1 MDKEKLSSLID
12 TLDYGPAPES
22 EAKTREWLKSHGSK
36 FAHYIDGAW
45 QSPKNGGHFKTINPA
60 RSDEVLA
67 EIALGTKEDVDA
79 AIDAAKKAFPGWS
92 SHSGHER
99 ARYLYAIARAIAKH
113 ARIFAVLE
121 SLDNGKPI
129 RETRDI
135 DIPVVIR
142 HFYYHAGWAQTMD
155 REFPGY
161 RAGGVIAQ
169 IIPWNFPF
177 LMLAWKIAPAI
188 AAGNTVVI
196 KPSKST
202 PLTALLLADIL
213 LNEVKLPPG
222 VVNILTGDSKTGTML
237 YEHPVPW
244 KVTFTGS
251 TDVGRIIRKGTAG
264 SRKHLTMELG
274 GKSPFIVFDN
284 ADLDSAIEGVVN
296 GIWFNEGQVCC
307 AGSRLLV
314 QESIHDDFIK
324 RLKRRMGKLRV
335 GNPLDKT
342 MDMGAINNA
351 EQLKKIKELME
362 IGKKEGALMW
372 QPENVVCPKGGYFL
386 PPTLFTN
393 VEPSHTIA
401 QEEIFGPVLVTL
413 TFRTPAEAIQLA
425 NNTRYGLAASIWS
438 QDIDTAMDVARKV
451 KAGTI
456 WINSTNLFDAAAGFG
471 GYKES
476 GYGRE
481 GGREGMYDVLVEKD
495 HEPLDSHITLAQNA
509 PFNSSRESASGLTH
523 GKFPPK
529 ADAPLAQT
537 THESPINQIDR
548 TYRFLIGGKFA
559 RPDQAGSFSITS
571 PSGELLAVVG
581 EANRKDVRNAVE
593 SARGALPSWFESAA
607 HLRAQILY
615 FWAENLSNEKER
627 FADGIVAQIGCTVD
641 AAMEEVE
648 QSVSRLF
655 DFAAYADK
663 FGGLVQPV
671 LGRRLVVGLREP
683 VGVIGMRA
691 PEDSPLLGLIS
702 IVAPAVA
709 MSNTVVVVA
718 GKYAMTAMDLVQVI
732 QHSDV
737 PGGVINILTA
747 QNPDTIAKVLAEHED
762 VDAIWSFGN
771 SESSKVAEEASISN
785 MKQTWVSDGES
796 VDWRSIKSEKLLL
809 KSTQV
814 KNIWVPYGV

>member
-1 MDKEKLSSLID
+1 MDQEKLSSLIEK
-12 TLDYGPAPES
+12 LDYGPAPES
-22 EAKTREWLKSHGSK
+22 EAKTRDWLKAHGAK
-36 FAHYIDGAW
+36 FSHYINGAW
-45 QSPKNGGHFKTINPA
+45 QPPKNGGYFKTINPA
-60 RSDEVLA
+60 KSDEVLA

-79 AIDAAKKAFPGWS
+79 AIDAANKAFPAWS
-92 SHSGHER
+92 ALSGHQR

-135 DIPVVIR
+135 DVPVVIR
-142 HFYYHAGWAQTMD
+142 HFYYHAGWAQTMG
-155 REFPGY
+155 REFPGH
-161 RAGGVIAQ
+161 RPGGVIAQ
-169 IIPWNFPF
+169 IVPWNFPF

-222 VVNILTGDSKTGTML
+222 VVNVITGDSKTGTML
-237 YEHPVPW
+237 YEHPIPW

-251 TDVGRIIRKGTAG
+251 TEVGRIIRKGTAG

-314 QESIHDDFIK
+314 QEAIHDDFIK
-324 RLKRRMGKLRV
+324 RLKRRMSKLRV
-335 GNPLDKT
+335 GNPLDKA
-342 MDMGAINNA
+342 MDMGAISNA
-351 EQLKKIKELME
+351 EQLKKIQEMMV
-362 IGKKEGALMW
+362 IGKKEGAVMW

-451 KAGTI
+451 KAGTV

-471 GYKES
+471 GYRES

-481 GGREGMYDVLVEKD
+481 GGREGMYDVMVEAD
-495 HEPLDSHITLAQNA
+495 HGSHPPARPDA
-509 PFNSSRESASGLTH
+509 ES
-523 GKFPPK
+523 
-529 ADAPLAQT
+529 T
-537 THESPINQIDR
+537 THQLTSNQLTSHQSTTHQLTSPDNIDR
-548 TYRFLIGGKFA
+548 TFRFLIGGKLA
-559 RPDQAGSFSITS
+559 RPDQAGSFQVTS
-571 PSGELLAVVG
+571 PAGELLAVVG

-593 SARGALPSWFESAA
+593 AARAAFPSWFESAA

-615 FWAENLSNEKER
+615 FWAENLAVEKER
-627 FADGIVAQIGCTVD
+627 FAAGILAQTGCALAEAQAD
-641 AAMEEVE
+641 VE
-648 QSVSRLF
+648 QAVSRLF

-663 FGGLVQPV
+663 FGGTVQPV

-691 PEDSPLLGLIS
+691 PDESPLLGLIS
-702 IVAPAVA
+702 ILAPALA
-709 MSNTVVVVA
+709 MANTAVVVA
-718 GKYAMTAMDLVQVI
+718 GKHAMTAMDLVQVI

-737 PGGVINILTA
+737 PAGVLNVLTA
-747 QNPDTIAKVLAEHED
+747 QNPDAIAKILAEHED
-762 VDAIWSFGN
+762 VDAIWFFGGT
-771 SESSKVAEEASISN
+771 EGSKSIEEASISN
-785 MKQTWVSDGES
+785 MKQTWVSNGEEI
-796 VDWRSIKSEKLLL
+796 DWGGLKSEKLLL

>member
-1 MDKEKLSSLID
+1 MDKDKLASLID
-12 TLDYGPAPES
+12 TLDYGPAPEQ
-22 EAKTREWLKSHGSK
+22 ENKTREWLKSHGSK
-36 FAHYIDGAW
+36 FGHYINGAW
-45 QSPKNGGHFKTINPA
+45 RLPKNGGYFKTINPA
-60 RSDEVLA
+60 KSDEVLA
-67 EIALGTKEDVDA
+67 EIALGTKDDVDA
-79 AIDAAKKAFPGWS
+79 AMNAAKEAFPKWS
-92 SHSGHER
+92 ALSGHER
-99 ARYLYAIARAIAKH
+99 ARYLYAIARAVAKH
-113 ARIFAVLE
+113 ARVFAVLE

-135 DIPVVIR
+135 DVPVVIR
-142 HFYYHAGWAQTMD
+142 HFYYHAGWAQTLKS
-155 REFPGY
+155 EFRGY
-161 RAGGVIAQ
+161 RPGGVIAQ
-169 IIPWNFPF
+169 IVPWNFPF

-202 PLTALLLADIL
+202 PLSALLLADIL
-213 LNEVKLPPG
+213 MNEVKLPPG
-222 VVNILTGDSKTGTML
+222 VVNVLTGDSKTGTML

-251 TDVGRIIRKGTAG
+251 TEVGRIIRKGTAG

-274 GKSPFIVFDN
+274 GKSPFIVFES

-314 QESIHDDFIK
+314 QEGIHDEFIK

-351 EQLKKIKELME
+351 EQLKKISEMME
-362 IGKKEGALMW
+362 VGRKEGAVMW
-372 QPENVVCPKGGYFL
+372 QPDKVVCPKGGFFL

-451 KAGTI
+451 RAGTV

-481 GGREGMYDVLVEKD
+481 GGREGMYSVLVEAD
-495 HEPLDSHITLAQNA
+495 HAATSHQSFDSHKAPTQDQLTSHQPA
-509 PFNSSRESASGLTH
+509 PFTG
-523 GKFPPK
+523 
-529 ADAPLAQT
+529 
-537 THESPINQIDR
+537 SPISAGGGWAFGPNQIDR
-548 TYRFLIGGKFA
+548 TFRFLIGGKLA
-559 RPDQAGSFSITS
+559 RPDQAGSFHIKS
-571 PSGELLAVVG
+571 PGGELLAVVG

-593 SARGALPSWFESAA
+593 AARGAFPSWFESAA

-615 FWAENLSNEKER
+615 FWAENLGNEEER
-627 FADGIVAQIGCTVD
+627 FAAGIAAQTGCTAE
-641 AAMEEVE
+641 AARKEVE
-648 QSVSRLF
+648 QSISRLF

-663 FGGLVQPV
+663 FGGTVQPV

-683 VGVIGMRA
+683 VGVVGMRA
-691 PEDSPLLGLIS
+691 PDESPLLGLIS

-709 MSNTVVVVA
+709 MANTVVVVS
-718 GKYAMTAMDLVQVI
+718 GKHAMTAMDLVQVI

-737 PGGVINILTA
+737 PGGVINVLTA
-747 QNPDTIAKVLAEHED
+747 QNPDALAKVLGEHED
-762 VDAIWSFGN
+762 VDAIWSFGGA
-771 SESSKVAEEASISN
+771 ESSRVVEEASVSN
-785 MKQTWVSDGES
+785 MKQTWVSNGQPM
-796 VDWRSIKSEKLLL
+796 DWSRLECEKLLL

>member
-1 MDKEKLSSLID
+1 MNQEKLASLID

-22 EAKTREWLKSHGSK
+22 EARTREWLSAHGSK
-36 FAHYIDGAW
+36 FSHSINGIW
-45 QSPKNGGHFKTINPA
+45 QPPKQGGYFKTINPA
-60 RSDEVLA
+60 KSDEVLA
-67 EIALGTKEDVDA
+67 DIALGTKEDVDA
-79 AIDAAKKAFPGWS
+79 AIDAAKAAFSGWS
-92 SHSGHER
+92 ALSGHQR
-99 ARYLYAIARAIAKH
+99 ARYLYAIARAVAKH
-113 ARIFAVLE
+113 ARVFAVLE

-129 RETRDI
+129 RESRDI
-135 DIPVVIR
+135 DVPVVIR
-142 HFYYHAGWAQTMD
+142 HFYYHAGWAQTMES
-155 REFPGY
+155 EFAGY
-161 RAGGVIAQ
+161 RPGGVIAQ

-188 AAGNTVVI
+188 AAGNTVVL

-213 LNEVKLPPG
+213 MNEVKLPPG

-237 YEHPVPW
+237 YEHPTPW

-251 TDVGRIIRKGTAG
+251 TEVGRIIRKGTAG
-264 SRKHLTMELG
+264 SHKHLTMELG

-284 ADLDSAIEGVVN
+284 ADMDSAIEGVVN

-314 QESIHDDFIK
+314 QESVHDDFIK
-324 RLKRRMGKLRV
+324 RLKRRMSKLRV

-351 EQLKKIKELME
+351 EQLKKITEMMDV
-362 IGKKEGALMW
+362 GKKEGAIMW
-372 QPENVVCPKGGYFL
+372 QPDKVVCPKGGYFL

-413 TFRTPAEAIQLA
+413 TFRTPAEAVQLA

-471 GYKES
+471 GYRES

-481 GGREGMYDVLVEKD
+481 GGREGMYDVLVEAGHGD
-495 HEPLDSHITLAQNA
+495 LSPAHQPFDSSRQNTSGLAQGELT
-509 PFNSSRESASGLTH
+509 NSA
-523 GKFPPK
+523 
-529 ADAPLAQT
+529 
-537 THESPINQIDR
+537 IDR
-548 TYRFLIGGKFA
+548 TFRFLIGGKLA
-559 RPDQAGSFSITS
+559 RPDQAGSFSIFS
-571 PSGELLAVVG
+571 PAGKLLAVVG

-593 SARGALPSWFESAA
+593 AARGAFPSWFDSAA

-615 FWAENLSNEKER
+615 FWAENLATQKDR
-627 FADGIVAQIGCTVD
+627 FAAGIAAQTGCSREIANT
-641 AAMEEVE
+641 EVE
-648 QSVSRLF
+648 QAISRLF

-663 FGGLVQPV
+663 FGGTVQPV

-691 PEDSPLLGLIS
+691 PDSSSLLGLIS
-702 IVAPAVA
+702 ILAPAVA
-709 MSNTVVVVA
+709 MANTVVAVA
-718 GKYAMTAMDLVQVI
+718 GKHAMTAMDLVQVI

-737 PGGVINILTA
+737 PAGVINLLTA
-747 QNPDTIAKVLAEHED
+747 QDPDAVAKVLAEHED
-762 VDAIWSFGN
+762 VDAIWCFGGAAG
-771 SESSKVAEEASISN
+771 SKTIEEASISN
-785 MKQTWVSDGES
+785 MKQTWVSDGQS
-796 VDWRSIKSEKLLL
+796 IDWGGIKNEKLLL
-809 KSTQV
+809 RSTQV

>member
-1 MDKEKLSSLID
+1 MDKEKLSSLIE

-22 EAKTREWLKSHGSK
+22 EARTREWLKSHGSK
-36 FAHYIDGAW
+36 FSHYIDGAW
-45 QSPKNGGHFKTINPA
+45 QPPKNGGYFKTINPA
-60 RSDEVLA
+60 KSDEVLA
-67 EIALGTKEDVDA
+67 EIALGTREDVDA
-79 AIDAAKKAFPGWS
+79 AIDAAKKAFPAWS
-92 SHSGHER
+92 TRSGHER

-113 ARIFAVLE
+113 ARVFAVLE

-142 HFYYHAGWAQTMD
+142 HFYYHAGWAQTME

-161 RAGGVIAQ
+161 RPGGVIAQ

-222 VVNILTGDSKTGTML
+222 VVNVLTGDSKTGTML

-251 TDVGRIIRKGTAG
+251 TEVGRIIRKGTAG

-324 RLKRRMGKLRV
+324 RLKRRMTKLRV
-335 GNPLDKT
+335 GNPLDKA

-351 EQLKKIKELME
+351 EQLKKITELME
-362 IGKKEGALMW
+362 VGKKEGAVMW
-372 QPENVVCPKGGYFL
+372 QPENVVCPKGGFFL

-413 TFRTPAEAIQLA
+413 TFRTPAEAVQLA

-471 GYKES
+471 GYRES

-481 GGREGMYDVLVEKD
+481 GGREGMYDVLVEAD
-495 HEPLDSHITLAQNA
+495 HGTQPPSSHQSLPQDSIAGRKERAT
-509 PFNSSRESASGLTH
+509 
-523 GKFPPK
+523 
-529 ADAPLAQT
+529 
-537 THESPINQIDR
+537 NQIDR
-548 TYRFLIGGKFA
+548 TYRFLIGGKLA

-571 PSGELLAVVG
+571 RSGELLAVVG

-593 SARGALPSWFESAA
+593 AARAAFPSWFESAA
-607 HLRAQILY
+607 HLRAQILF
-615 FWAENLSNEKER
+615 FWAENLSNEKGR
-627 FADGIVAQIGCTVD
+627 FAAGIAAQTGCTLD
-641 AAMEEVE
+641 AAIDEVE
-648 QSVSRLF
+648 QSVCRLF

-671 LGRRLVVGLREP
+671 LGKRLVVGLREP

-691 PEDSPLLGLIS
+691 PDDSPLLGLIS

-709 MSNTVVVVA
+709 MSNTVIVVA

-737 PGGVINILTA
+737 PGGVINMLTA
-747 QNPDTIAKVLAEHED
+747 QNPDALAKVLAEHED
-762 VDAIWSFGN
+762 VDAIWSFG
-771 SESSKVAEEASISN
+771 SLESSKVAEEASIGN
-785 MKQTWVSDGES
+785 MKQTWVSDGDV
-796 VDWRSIKSEKLLL
+796 VDWKSIKSEKLLL

>member
-1 MDKEKLSSLID
+1 MNQDTLASLLHK
-12 TLDYGPAPES
+12 LDYGPAPES
-22 EAKTREWLKSHGSK
+22 EAKTRGWLSSHGSK
-36 FAHYIDGAW
+36 FFHYIDGAW
-45 QSPKNGGHFKTINPA
+45 QAPKKSGYLKTINPA
-60 RSDEVLA
+60 KTDEVLA
-67 EIALGTKEDVDA
+67 EIALGTGEDVDA
-79 AIDAAKKAFPGWS
+79 AVEAANQAFPGWS
-92 SHSGHER
+92 ALSGHHR
-99 ARYLYAIARAIAKH
+99 ARYLYAIARAVAKH
-113 ARIFAVLE
+113 ARMFAVLE

-135 DIPVVIR
+135 DVPVVIR
-142 HFYYHAGWAQTMD
+142 HFYYHAGWAQTLD
-155 REFPGY
+155 QEFPGY
-161 RAGGVIAQ
+161 RPGGVIAQ

-213 LNEVKLPPG
+213 MNEVSLPPG
-222 VVNILTGDSKTGTML
+222 VVNVLTGDSRTGTML
-237 YEHPVPW
+237 YEHPIPW

-251 TDVGRIIRKGTAG
+251 TEVGRIIRKGTAG
-264 SRKHLTMELG
+264 SGKHLTMELG

-324 RLKRRMGKLRV
+324 RLKRRMRKLRV
-335 GNPLDKT
+335 GNPLDKAV
-342 MDMGAINNA
+342 DMGAINNA
-351 EQLKKIKELME
+351 EQLKKISAM
-362 IGKKEGALMW
+362 IDTGSKEGATMW
-372 QPENVVCPKGGYFL
+372 QPDNIECPRGGYFL

-413 TFRTPAEAIQLA
+413 TFRTPAEAVELA

-471 GYKES
+471 GYRES

-481 GGREGMYDVLVEKD
+481 GGREGMYDVLIKG
-495 HEPLDSHITLAQNA
+495 EPGGTETRGGHGAAQRA
-509 PFNSSRESASGLTH
+509 TPDPVS
-523 GKFPPK
+523 P
-529 ADAPLAQT
+529 ADRG
-537 THESPINQIDR
+537 IDR
-548 TYRFLIGGKFA
+548 TFRFLIGGKLV
-559 RPDQAGSFSITS
+559 RPDQAGSFSIS
-571 PSGELLAVVG
+571 SSAGELLGVVG

-593 SARGALPSWFESAA
+593 AARGAFPSWFLSDA

-615 FWAENLSNEKER
+615 FWAENLGVEKDR
-627 FADGIVAQIGCTVD
+627 FAAVIAAQTEC
-641 AAMEEVE
+641 AMGRAEAEVE
-648 QSVSRLF
+648 RAVSRLF
-655 DFAAYADK
+655 EFAAYADK
-663 FGGLVQPV
+663 FGGTVQPV

-683 VGVIGMRA
+683 VGVIGIRA
-691 PEDSPLLGLIS
+691 SDDSPLMGLIS
-702 IVAPAVA
+702 VIAPAVA
-709 MSNTVVVVA
+709 MANTVVVIA
-718 GKYAMTAMDLVQVI
+718 GKHALTAMDLVQVI

-737 PGGVINILTA
+737 PAGVINMLTA
-747 QNPDTIAKVLAEHED
+747 SSPDGIAKILAEHED
-762 VDAIWSFGN
+762 VDAIWFFGG
-771 SESSKVAEEASISN
+771 SSGSKIVEEASTGN
-785 MKQTWVSDGES
+785 MKQTWVSEGKPI
-796 VDWRSIKSEKLLL
+796 DWDVLHQETLLL

>member
-1 MDKEKLSSLID
+1 MNQEKLASLID
-12 TLDYGPAPES
+12 SLDYGPAPES
-22 EAKTREWLKSHGSK
+22 EAKTREWLKSHGGK
-36 FAHYIDGAW
+36 FAHSINGVWRPPQGGAF
-45 QSPKNGGHFKTINPA
+45 FKTINPA
-60 RSDEVLA
+60 KSDEVLA
-67 EIALGTKEDVDA
+67 EIALGNQDDVDA
-79 AIDAAKKAFPGWS
+79 AVRAAKEAFPSWS
-92 SHSGHER
+92 ALSGHHR
-99 ARYLYAIARAIAKH
+99 ARYLYAIARAVAKH

-135 DIPVVIR
+135 DVPVVIR
-142 HFYYHAGWAQTMD
+142 HFYYHAGWAQTMEH
-155 REFPGY
+155 EFPGY
-161 RAGGVIAQ
+161 RPGGVIAQ
-169 IIPWNFPF
+169 IVPWNFPF

-188 AAGNTVVI
+188 AAGNTIVL

-213 LNEVKLPPG
+213 MNEVKLPPG

-251 TDVGRIIRKGTAG
+251 TEVGRIIRKGTAG
-264 SRKHLTMELG
+264 THKHLTMELG
-274 GKSPFIVFDN
+274 GKSPFVVFEN

-314 QESIHDDFIK
+314 QEGIHDDFIK
-324 RLKRRMGKLRV
+324 RLKRRMSKLRV
-335 GNPLDKT
+335 GNPLDKAV
-342 MDMGAINNA
+342 DMGAINNA
-351 EQLKKIKELME
+351 EQLKKITEMMDV
-362 IGKKEGALMW
+362 GKKEGATMW
-372 QPENVVCPKGGYFL
+372 QPENVTCPKEGYFL

-471 GYKES
+471 GYRES

-481 GGREGMYDVLVEKD
+481 GGREGMYDVLVEAD
-495 HEPLDSHITLAQNA
+495 HDQ
-509 PFNSSRESASGLTH
+509 SANPE
-523 GKFPPK
+523 FPPK
-529 ADAPLAQT
+529 ADRPPAETNHQ
-537 THESPINQIDR
+537 SPNNQSNGSAIDR
-548 TYRFLIGGKFA
+548 TYRFLIGGKLA

-571 PSGELLAVVG
+571 PSGGLLAVVG

-593 SARGALPSWFESAA
+593 AARSAFPSWFESAA

-615 FWAENLSNEKER
+615 FWAENLLNEKKR
-627 FADGIVAQIGCTVD
+627 FAAGIAAQTGCSSDQAGLEVD
-641 AAMEEVE
+641 
-648 QSVSRLF
+648 QSVNRLF
-655 DFAAYADK
+655 EFGAYADK
-663 FGGLVQPV
+663 FGGTVQPV
-671 LGRRLVVGLREP
+671 LGRRMVVGLREP

-691 PEDSPLLGLIS
+691 PDNFPLLGLIS
-702 IVAPAVA
+702 ILAPAVA
-709 MSNTVVVVA
+709 MSNTVVALA
-718 GKYAMTAMDLVQVI
+718 GKHAMTAMDLVQVI

-737 PGGVINILTA
+737 PSGVINLLTA
-747 QNPDTIAKVLAEHED
+747 QNPDPVAKVLAEHED
-762 VDAIWSFGN
+762 VDAIWSFGGADAA
-771 SESSKVAEEASISN
+771 KPIEEASISN
-785 MKQTWVSDGES
+785 MKQTWTANGAL
-796 VDWRSIKSEKLLL
+796 VDWVGIRSEKLLL

>member
-1 MDKEKLSSLID
+1 MES
-12 TLDYGPAPES
+12 LDYGPAPES
-22 EAKTREWLKSHGSK
+22 EARTREWLKSHGSK
-36 FAHYIDGAW
+36 FSHYIAGAW
-45 QSPKNGGHFKTINPA
+45 QPPKNSGYFKTINPA
-60 RSDEVLA
+60 KSDEVLA
-67 EIALGTKEDVDA
+67 EIALGSKEDVES
-79 AIDAAKKAFPGWS
+79 AIDAAKEAFPAWS
-92 SHSGHER
+92 ARSGHER
-99 ARYLYAIARAIAKH
+99 ARYLYAIARAIARH
-113 ARIFAVLE
+113 ARVFAVLE

-142 HFYYHAGWAQTMD
+142 HFYYHAGWAQTME

-161 RAGGVIAQ
+161 RPGGVIAQ

-213 LNEVKLPPG
+213 LSEVKLPPG
-222 VVNILTGDSKTGTML
+222 VVNVITGDSRTGTML

-251 TDVGRIIRKGTAG
+251 TEVGRIIRKGTAG

-324 RLKRRMGKLRV
+324 RLKRRMTKLRV
-335 GNPLDKT
+335 GNPLDKAV
-342 MDMGAINNA
+342 DMGAINNA
-351 EQLKKIKELME
+351 EQLKKITELMDV
-362 IGKKEGALMW
+362 GTKEGAVMW

-386 PPTLFTN
+386 PPTLFTK

-471 GYKES
+471 GFRES

-481 GGREGMYDVLVEKD
+481 GGREGMYDVLVEAD
-495 HEPLDSHITLAQNA
+495 HGRSRT
-509 PFNSSRESASGLTH
+509 SSPHEHQLTNHSTASSSA
-523 GKFPPK
+523 
-529 ADAPLAQT
+529 
-537 THESPINQIDR
+537 IDR
-548 TYRFLIGGKFA
+548 TYRFLIGGKLA
-559 RPDQAGSFSITS
+559 RPDQAGSFSVTS

-581 EANRKDVRNAVE
+581 EGNRKDVRNAVE
-593 SARGALPSWFESAA
+593 AARGAFPSWFESAA

-627 FADGIVAQIGCTVD
+627 FAAGIAAQTGCTLD
-641 AAMEEVE
+641 AAVDEVE

-671 LGRRLVVGLREP
+671 LGRRLVVALREP
-683 VGVIGMRA
+683 VGVIGVRA
-691 PEDSPLLGLIS
+691 SDESPLLGLIS
-702 IVAPAVA
+702 LLAPAVA
-709 MSNTVVVVA
+709 MSNTVVGVA
-718 GKYAMTAMDLVQVI
+718 GKHAMTAMDLVQVI

-737 PGGVINILTA
+737 PAGVINLLTA
-747 QNPDTIAKVLAEHED
+747 QNPDAIAKVLAEHED
-762 VDAIWSFGN
+762 VDAIWSFG
-771 SESSKVAEEASISN
+771 SLESSKIAEEASISN
-785 MKQTWVSDGES
+785 MKQTWVSDGEQI
-796 VDWRSIKSEKLLL
+796 DWRSIKSEKLLL

>member
-1 MDKEKLSSLID
+1 MDKDKLASLID

-22 EAKTREWLKSHGSK
+22 EARTREWLKSHGSR
-36 FAHYIDGAW
+36 FSHSINGAW
-45 QSPKNGGHFKTINPA
+45 QPPKKGGYFKTINPA

-67 EIALGTKEDVDA
+67 EIALGTSEDVNS
-79 AIDAAKKAFPGWS
+79 AIDAAQNAFPLWS
-92 SHSGHER
+92 ALPGHQR
-99 ARYLYAIARAIAKH
+99 ARYLYAIARAVAKH
-113 ARIFAVLE
+113 ARVFAVLE

-135 DIPVVIR
+135 DVPVVIR

-155 REFPGY
+155 REFPGH
-161 RAGGVIAQ
+161 RPGGVIAQ

-188 AAGNTVVI
+188 AAGNTVVL

-213 LNEVKLPPG
+213 MNEVKLPPG

-237 YEHPVPW
+237 YEHTVPW

-251 TDVGRIIRKGTAG
+251 TEVGRIIRKGTAG
-264 SRKHLTMELG
+264 TQKHLTMELG

-324 RLKRRMGKLRV
+324 RLKRRMSKLRV
-335 GNPLDKT
+335 GNPLDKA

-351 EQLKKIKELME
+351 EQLKKISEMME
-362 IGKKEGALMW
+362 IGKKEGAVMW
-372 QPENVVCPKGGYFL
+372 QPEKVTCPKGGYFL
-386 PPTLFTN
+386 PPTLFTG

-471 GYKES
+471 GYRES

-481 GGREGMYDVLVEKD
+481 GGREGMYDVLIETD
-495 HEPLDSHITLAQNA
+495 HGKRKEETEEQVASPGQ
-509 PFNSSRESASGLTH
+509 SSWNSGLPENAKQPGT
-523 GKFPPK
+523 
-529 ADAPLAQT
+529 
-537 THESPINQIDR
+537 IDR
-548 TYRFLIGGKFA
+548 TFRFLIGGKLA
-559 RPDQAGSFSITS
+559 RPDQAGSFSVSS

-593 SARGALPSWFESAA
+593 AARGAFPSWFESAA

-615 FWAENLSNEKER
+615 FWAENLSVEKER
-627 FADGIVAQIGCTVD
+627 FAAGIAAQTGC
-641 AAMEEVE
+641 AREQACLEVE
-648 QSVSRLF
+648 RSISKLF

-663 FGGLVQPV
+663 FGGTVQPV

-683 VGVIGMRA
+683 IGVVGVRA
-691 PEDSPLLGLIS
+691 SDDSPLLGLIS
-702 IVAPAVA
+702 LLAPAIA
-709 MSNTVVVVA
+709 MANTVVAVS
-718 GKYAMTAMDLVQVI
+718 GSHAMTAMDLVQVL
-732 QHSDV
+732 QHSDI
-737 PGGVINILTA
+737 PSGVINLLTA
-747 QNPDTIAKVLAEHED
+747 QQPDAIAKILAEHED
-762 VDAIWSFGN
+762 VDAVWSFG
-771 SESSKVAEEASISN
+771 SGEGSKAVEEASISN
-785 MKQTWVSDGES
+785 MKQTWVSNGNRM
-796 VDWRSIKSEKLLL
+796 DWVGIKSEKLLL

>member
-1 MDKEKLSSLID
+1 MNKEMLATLIE

-22 EAKTREWLKSHGSK
+22 EARTREWLKSHGSK
-36 FAHYIDGAW
+36 FSHYINGSW
-45 QSPKNGGHFKTINPA
+45 QPPLKGSYFKTINPA
-60 RSDEVLA
+60 KSDEVLA
-67 EIALGTKEDVDA
+67 EIALGTKEDVDV
-79 AIDAAKKAFPGWS
+79 AINAAKVAFPKWS
-92 SHSGHER
+92 AQSGHQR

-113 ARIFAVLE
+113 ARVFAVLE

-142 HFYYHAGWAQTMD
+142 HFYYHAGWAQTME

-161 RAGGVIAQ
+161 HPGGVIAQ

-202 PLTALLLADIL
+202 PLTSLLLADIL

-222 VVNILTGDSKTGTML
+222 VVNVLTGDSRTGTML

-251 TDVGRIIRKGTAG
+251 TEVGRIIRKGTAG

-274 GKSPFIVFDN
+274 GKSPFIVFEN
-284 ADLDSAIEGVVN
+284 ADQDSAIEGVVN

-314 QESIHDDFIK
+314 QEGIHDDFIK
-324 RLKRRMGKLRV
+324 RLKRRMSKLRV
-335 GNPLDKT
+335 GNPLDKA

-351 EQLKKIKELME
+351 EQLKKICEMME
-362 IGKKEGALMW
+362 IGKKEGAVMW
-372 QPENVVCPKGGYFL
+372 QPDKVTCPSGGYFL

-413 TFRTPAEAIQLA
+413 TFRTPAEAVALA

-456 WINSTNLFDAAAGFG
+456 WINSTNLFDAASGFG
-471 GYKES
+471 GYRES

-481 GGREGMYDVLVEKD
+481 GGREGMYDVLVESD
-495 HEPLDSHITLAQNA
+495 
-509 PFNSSRESASGLTH
+509 H
-523 GKFPPK
+523 GKQ
-529 ADAPLAQT
+529 AAPSRDVETSSTTSGWNNGVMDRMGGNGQT
-537 THESPINQIDR
+537 NSEVDR
-548 TYRFLIGGKFA
+548 TFRFLIGGKLV
-559 RPDQAGSFSITS
+559 RPDQQGSFPVTS
-571 PSGELLAVVG
+571 PAGKLLAVVG

-593 SARGALPSWFESAA
+593 AARGAFPSWFESAP

-615 FWAENLSNEKER
+615 FWAENLAVEKDR
-627 FADGIVAQIGCTVD
+627 FIAGLVAQTGCTPEK
-641 AAMEEVE
+641 AQAEVE
-648 QSVSRLF
+648 QSISRLF

-691 PEDSPLLGLIS
+691 PDDSPLLGFVS

-709 MSNTVVVVA
+709 MANTVVVVA
-718 GKYAMTAMDLVQVI
+718 GKYAMTAMDMVQVI

-737 PGGVINILTA
+737 PGGVINAMTA
-747 QNPDTIAKVLAEHED
+747 QNPDAIAKVLAEHED
-762 VDAIWSFGN
+762 VDAIWFFGN
-771 SESSKVAEEASISN
+771 EEGSKTVEEASISN
-785 MKQTWVSDGES
+785 MKQTWVSDGEPI
-796 VDWRSIKSEKLLL
+796 DWSTLRSEKLLL

>member
-1 MDKEKLSSLID
+1 MDNNKLSSLID
-12 TLDYGPAPES
+12 KLDYGPAPES
-22 EAKTREWLKSHGSK
+22 EAKTREWIKSHGSK
-36 FAHYIDGAW
+36 FSHSINGVW
-45 QSPKNGGHFKTINPA
+45 QPPKNGGYFKTINPA
-60 RSDEVLA
+60 KSDEVLA
-67 EIALGTKEDVDA
+67 EIAMGTKEDVDA
-79 AIDAAKKAFPGWS
+79 AIDAAKAAFPAWS
-92 SHSGHER
+92 ALSGHKR
-99 ARYLYAIARAIAKH
+99 ARYLYAIARAVAKH

-135 DIPVVIR
+135 DVPVVIR
-142 HFYYHAGWAQTMD
+142 HFYYHAGWAQTMEH
-155 REFPGY
+155 EFSGY
-161 RAGGVIAQ
+161 RPGGVIAQ

-188 AAGNTVVI
+188 AAGNTVVL

-202 PLTALLLADIL
+202 PMTALLLADIL
-213 LNEVKLPPG
+213 MNEVKLPPG

-237 YEHPVPW
+237 YEHPTPW

-251 TDVGRIIRKGTAG
+251 TEVGRIIRKGTAG
-264 SRKHLTMELG
+264 SHKHLTMELG
-274 GKSPFIVFDN
+274 GKSPFIVFEN

-314 QESIHDDFIK
+314 QEGVRDDFIK
-324 RLKRRMGKLRV
+324 RLKRRMSKLRV
-335 GNPLDKT
+335 GNPLDKAV
-342 MDMGAINNA
+342 DMGAINNA
-351 EQLKKIKELME
+351 EQLKKITEMMDV
-362 IGKKEGALMW
+362 GKKEGAVMW
-372 QPENVVCPKGGYFL
+372 QPENVVCPKGGFFL

-413 TFRTPAEAIQLA
+413 TFRTPAEAVQLG

-438 QDIDTAMDVARKV
+438 QDIDTAMDVARKLR
-451 KAGTI
+451 AGTI

-481 GGREGMYDVLVEKD
+481 GGREGMYDVLVDTDHGQEKPT
-495 HEPLDSHITLAQNA
+495 EP
-509 PFNSSRESASGLTH
+509 SASQLTNH
-523 GKFPPK
+523 Q
-529 ADAPLAQT
+529 LTSLHST
-537 THESPINQIDR
+537 THQLTSNGTTIDR
-548 TYRFLIGGKFA
+548 TFRFLIGGKLT
-559 RPDQAGSFSITS
+559 RPDQAGSFSVTS

-593 SARGALPSWFESAA
+593 AARAAFPSWFESAA

-615 FWAENLSNEKER
+615 FWAENLATEKER
-627 FADGIVAQIGCTVD
+627 FAAGLAAQTGCAPEKALAEVD
-641 AAMEEVE
+641 QAIS
-648 QSVSRLF
+648 QLF
-655 DFAAYADK
+655 EFGAYADK
-663 FGGLVQPV
+663 FGGTVQPV

-691 PEDSPLLGLIS
+691 SDNSPLLGLIS
-702 IVAPAVA
+702 ILAPAIA
-709 MSNTVVVVA
+709 MANTVVAVS
-718 GKYAMTAMDLVQVI
+718 GKHAMTAMDLVQII

-737 PGGVINILTA
+737 PSGVINMLTA
-747 QNPDTIAKVLAEHED
+747 QNPDAVAKVLAEHED
-762 VDAIWSFGN
+762 VDAVWFFGG
-771 SESSKVAEEASISN
+771 SEGGRAIEEASISN
-785 MKQTWVSDGES
+785 MKQTWVPDGGQI
-796 VDWRSIKSEKLLL
+796 DWYRMKSEKLLL

>member
-1 MDKEKLSSLID
+1 MNKDKLTSLIE
-12 TLDYGPAPES
+12 TLDYGPAPEQ
-22 EAKTREWLKSHGSK
+22 ENRTREWLKAHGSR
-36 FAHYIDGAW
+36 FSHYINGAW
-45 QSPKNGGHFKTINPA
+45 QPPKQGGYFKTINPA

-67 EIALGTKEDVDA
+67 EVALGSKEDVEA
-79 AIDAAKKAFPGWS
+79 AIEAAKGSFPAWS
-92 SHSGHER
+92 ALAGHER
-99 ARYLYAIARAIAKH
+99 ARYLYAIARAVAKH
-113 ARIFAVLE
+113 ARVFAVLE

-135 DIPVVIR
+135 DVPVVIR
-142 HFYYHAGWAQTMD
+142 HFYYHAGWAQTMES
-155 REFPGY
+155 EFPGY
-161 RAGGVIAQ
+161 RPGGVIAQ

-202 PLTALLLADIL
+202 PLSALLLADIL
-213 LNEVKLPPG
+213 MNEVKLPPG
-222 VVNILTGDSKTGTML
+222 VVNVLTGDSRTGTML

-251 TDVGRIIRKGTAG
+251 TEVGRIIRKGIAG
-264 SRKHLTMELG
+264 SGKHLTMELG

-314 QESIHDDFIK
+314 QECIHDDFIK
-324 RLKRRMGKLRV
+324 RLKRRMSKLRV
-335 GNPLDKT
+335 GNPLDKA

-351 EQLKKIKELME
+351 EQLKKICELME
-362 IGKKEGALMW
+362 VGKKEGAVMW

-451 KAGTI
+451 KAGTV

-481 GGREGMYDVLVEKD
+481 GGREGMYDVLIEED
-495 HEPLDSHITLAQNA
+495 HGRHSVVSERGKISAERGDW
-509 PFNSSRESASGLTH
+509 NSGIVRGV
-523 GKFPPK
+523 
-529 ADAPLAQT
+529 T
-537 THESPINQIDR
+537 TNGNIDR
-548 TYRFLIGGKFA
+548 TFRFLIGGKLA
-559 RPDQAGSFSITS
+559 RPDQAGSFSVTS
-571 PSGELLAVVG
+571 PEGQLLAIVG
-581 EANRKDVRNAVE
+581 EANRKDARNAVE
-593 SARGALPSWFESAA
+593 AARGALPSWFESAA

-615 FWAENLSNEKER
+615 FWAENLATEKGR
-627 FADGIVAQIGCTVD
+627 FADGIAAQTGCTLD
-641 AAMEEVE
+641 AARIEVE
-648 QSVSRLF
+648 RSISRLF

-663 FGGLVQPV
+663 FGGTVQPV

-691 PEDSPLLGLIS
+691 CDESPLLGFIA
-702 IVAPAVA
+702 IVAPALA
-709 MSNTVVVVA
+709 MANTVVVVA
-718 GKYAMTAMDLVQVI
+718 GKHAMTAMDLVQVI

-737 PGGVINILTA
+737 PPGVLNVLTA
-747 QNPDTIAKVLAEHED
+747 QNPDAIAKILAEHED
-762 VDAIWSFGN
+762 VDGIWFFG
-771 SESSKVAEEASISN
+771 SAEGSKIAEEASTSN
-785 MKQTWVSDGES
+785 MKQTWVSDGQEI
-796 VDWRSIKSEKLLL
+796 DWSSIKSEKLLL

>member
-1 MDKEKLSSLID
+1 MDKNKLASLLD
-12 TLDYGPAPES
+12 NLDYGSAPEQES
-22 EAKTREWLKSHGSK
+22 KTREWLKNHGSK
-36 FAHYIDGAW
+36 FCHSINGAW
-45 QSPKNGGHFKTINPA
+45 RPPEKGGYFKTINPA
-60 RSDEVLA
+60 KSDEVLA
-67 EIALGTKEDVDA
+67 EIAMGTQEDVNA
-79 AIDAAKKAFPGWS
+79 AIHAAKAAFPAWS
-92 SHSGHER
+92 ALSGHKR
-99 ARYLYAIARAIAKH
+99 ARYLYAIARAVAKH
-113 ARIFAVLE
+113 GRIFAVLE

-135 DIPVVIR
+135 DVPVVIR
-142 HFYYHAGWAQTMD
+142 HFYYHAGWAQTMEH
-155 REFPGY
+155 EFPGY
-161 RAGGVIAQ
+161 RPGGVVAQ

-188 AAGNTVVI
+188 AAGNTVVL

-213 LNEVKLPPG
+213 MNEVKLPPG

-251 TDVGRIIRKGTAG
+251 TEVGRIIRKGTAG

-274 GKSPFIVFDN
+274 GKSPFIVFEN
-284 ADLDSAIEGVVN
+284 ADLDSAVEGVVN

-314 QESIHDDFIK
+314 QEGIHDDFIK
-324 RLKRRMGKLRV
+324 RLKRRMSRLRV

-342 MDMGAINNA
+342 VDMGAINNA
-351 EQLKKIKELME
+351 EQLKKITEMME
-362 IGKKEGALMW
+362 VGKKEGATMW
-372 QPENVVCPKGGYFL
+372 QPDNVVCPKGGYFL

-413 TFRTPAEAIQLA
+413 TFRTPAEAVQLG

-438 QDIDTAMDVARKV
+438 QDIDTAMDVARKIR
-451 KAGTI
+451 AGTV

-481 GGREGMYDVLVEKD
+481 GGREGMYDVLVEAD
-495 HEPLDSHITLAQNA
+495 HGQQKISEPA
-509 PFNSSRESASGLTH
+509 SSQ
-523 GKFPPK
+523 P
-529 ADAPLAQT
+529 
-537 THESPINQIDR
+537 PINQLTIHQLTLSSPTIDR
-548 TYRFLIGGKFA
+548 TFRFLIGGKLA
-559 RPDQAGSFSITS
+559 RPDQAGSYSVTS
-571 PSGELLAVVG
+571 PSGQLLAVVG

-593 SARGALPSWFESAA
+593 AARTAFPSWFDSAA

-615 FWAENLSNEKER
+615 FWAENLSVEKER
-627 FADGIVAQIGCTVD
+627 FADGIAAQTGCSIET
-641 AAMEEVE
+641 ANIEVE
-648 QSVSRLF
+648 QAISRLF

-663 FGGLVQPV
+663 FGGMVQPV

-683 VGVIGMRA
+683 IGVVGMRA
-691 PEDSPLLGLIS
+691 SDNSPLLGLIS
-702 IVAPAVA
+702 VLAPAVA
-709 MSNTVVVVA
+709 MANTAVAIA
-718 GKYAMTAMDLVQVI
+718 GKHAITAMDLVQII

-737 PGGVINILTA
+737 PAGVINLLTA
-747 QNPDTIAKVLAEHED
+747 QNPDVVAKVLAEHED
-762 VDAIWSFGN
+762 VDAIWSFGG
-771 SESSKVAEEASISN
+771 SESGKAIEEASTGN
-785 MKQTWVSDGES
+785 MKQTWVTNGGQ
-796 VDWRSIKSEKLLL
+796 VDWATMKSEKLLL

>member
-1 MDKEKLSSLID
+1 MES
-12 TLDYGPAPES
+12 LDYGPAPES
-22 EAKTREWLKSHGSK
+22 EARTREWLKSHGSK
-36 FAHYIDGAW
+36 FSHYIGGAW
-45 QSPKNGGHFKTINPA
+45 QPPKNGGYFKTINPA
-60 RSDEVLA
+60 KSDEVLA
-67 EIALGTKEDVDA
+67 EIALGSKEDVES
-79 AIDAAKKAFPGWS
+79 AIDAAKEAFPAWS
-92 SHSGHER
+92 ARSGHER
-99 ARYLYAIARAIAKH
+99 ACYLYAIARAIAKH
-113 ARIFAVLE
+113 ARVFAVLE

-129 RETRDI
+129 RESRDI

-142 HFYYHAGWAQTMD
+142 HFYYHAGWAQTME

-161 RAGGVIAQ
+161 RPGGVIAQ

-213 LNEVKLPPG
+213 LGEVKLPPG
-222 VVNILTGDSKTGTML
+222 VVNVLTGDSRTGTML

-251 TDVGRIIRKGTAG
+251 TEVGRIIRKGTAG
-264 SRKHLTMELG
+264 SHKHLTMELG
-274 GKSPFIVFDN
+274 GKSPFIVFDS

-324 RLKRRMGKLRV
+324 RLKRRMTKLRV
-335 GNPLDKT
+335 GNPLDKAV
-342 MDMGAINNA
+342 DMGAINNA
-351 EQLKKIKELME
+351 EQLKKITELIE
-362 IGKKEGALMW
+362 VGTKEGAVMW

-386 PPTLFTN
+386 PPTLFTK

-471 GYKES
+471 GFRES

-481 GGREGMYDVLVEKD
+481 GGREGMYDVLVEAD
-495 HEPLDSHITLAQNA
+495 HGRSRI
-509 PFNSSRESASGLTH
+509 SSPQEHQL
-523 GKFPPK
+523 
-529 ADAPLAQT
+529 T
-537 THESPINQIDR
+537 THQLTDHSTASSSAVDR
-548 TYRFLIGGKFA
+548 TYRFLIGGKLA
-559 RPDQAGSFSITS
+559 RPDQAGSFSVTS

-593 SARGALPSWFESAA
+593 AARGAFPSWFESAA

-627 FADGIVAQIGCTVD
+627 FAAGIAAQTDCTMD
-641 AAMEEVE
+641 AAVDEVE

-683 VGVIGMRA
+683 VGVIGVRA
-691 PEDSPLLGLIS
+691 SDGAPLLGLIS
-702 IVAPAVA
+702 LLAPAVA
-709 MSNTVVVVA
+709 MSNTVAAVA
-718 GKYAMTAMDLVQVI
+718 GKHAMTAMDLVQVI

-737 PGGVINILTA
+737 PAGVINLLTA
-747 QNPDTIAKVLAEHED
+747 QNPDAIAKVLAEHED

-771 SESSKVAEEASISN
+771 SESSKIAEEASISN
-785 MKQTWVSDGES
+785 MKQTWVSDGEQT
-796 VDWRSIKSEKLLL
+796 DWRSIRSEKLLL

>member
-1 MDKEKLSSLID
+1 MDKVKLSTLME

-22 EAKTREWLKSHGSK
+22 ETLTREWLKSHRSK
-36 FAHYIDGAW
+36 FGHYINGVW
-45 QSPKNGGHFKTINPA
+45 QPPKNGGYFKTINPA
-60 RSDEVLA
+60 KSDEVLA
-67 EIALGTKEDVDA
+67 EIALGTKEDVEA
-79 AIDAAKKAFPGWS
+79 AIDAAKRAFPVWS
-92 SHSGHER
+92 TTSGHER

-113 ARIFAVLE
+113 ARVFAVLE

-135 DIPVVIR
+135 DIPVAIR
-142 HFYYHAGWAQTMD
+142 HFYYHAGWAQTME
-155 REFPGY
+155 REFPGH
-161 RAGGVIAQ
+161 RPGGVIAQ

-202 PLTALLLADIL
+202 PLTSLLLADIL

-222 VVNILTGDSKTGTML
+222 VVNVLTGDSRTGTML

-251 TDVGRIIRKGTAG
+251 TEVGRVIRKGTAG

-284 ADLDSAIEGVVN
+284 ADIDSAIEGVVN

-335 GNPLDKT
+335 GNPLDKAV
-342 MDMGAINNA
+342 DMGAINNA

-362 IGKKEGALMW
+362 VGKKEGAVMW
-372 QPENVVCPKGGYFL
+372 QPENVVCPKGGFFL

-471 GYKES
+471 GYRES

-481 GGREGMYDVLVEKD
+481 GGREGMYDVLVEAD
-495 HEPLDSHITLAQNA
+495 HSTKSPAGDKLTAHQLTNHVPPPSNA
-509 PFNSSRESASGLTH
+509 
-523 GKFPPK
+523 
-529 ADAPLAQT
+529 
-537 THESPINQIDR
+537 IDR
-548 TYRFLIGGKFA
+548 TYRFLIGGKLA
-559 RPDQAGSFSITS
+559 RPDQAGSFSVAG
-571 PSGELLAVVG
+571 PSGEILAVVG

-593 SARGALPSWFESAA
+593 AARGAFPSWFESAA

-627 FADGIVAQIGCTVD
+627 FAAGIAAQTGCTMD
-641 AAMEEVE
+641 AALVEVDL
-648 QSVSRLF
+648 SVSRLF

-691 PEDSPLLGLIS
+691 PDDSPLLGLIS

-737 PGGVINILTA
+737 PGGVINVLTA
-747 QNPDTIAKVLAEHED
+747 QNPDAVAKVLAEHED

-785 MKQTWVSDGES
+785 MKQTWVSDGERI
-796 VDWRSIKSEKLLL
+796 DWRSIKSEKLLL

>member
-1 MDKEKLSSLID
+1 MDNMKLAELIHN
-12 TLDYGPAPES
+12 LDYGPAPEQ
-22 EAKTREWLKSHGSK
+22 ENKTREWLKSHGSK
-36 FAHYIDGAW
+36 FSHYINGTW
-45 QSPKNGGHFKTINPA
+45 QAPKSGTYFKTINPA
-60 RSDEVLA
+60 KSDEVLA
-67 EIALGTKEDVDA
+67 EIALGNKDDVDA
-79 AIDAAKKAFPGWS
+79 AIIAANEAFPKWS
-92 SHSGHER
+92 ALSGHER
-99 ARYLYAIARAIAKH
+99 ARYLYAIARAVAKH
-113 ARIFAVLE
+113 ARAFAVLE

-135 DIPVVIR
+135 DVPVVIR
-142 HFYYHAGWAQTMD
+142 HFYYHAGWAQTMES
-155 REFPGY
+155 EFPGY
-161 RAGGVIAQ
+161 RPGGVIAQ
-169 IIPWNFPF
+169 IVPWNFPF

-202 PLTALLLADIL
+202 PMSALLLADIL
-213 LNEVKLPPG
+213 MNEVKIPPG
-222 VVNILTGDSKTGTML
+222 VVNVLTGDSRTGTML

-251 TDVGRIIRKGTAG
+251 TEVGRIIRKGTAG
-264 SRKHLTMELG
+264 SGKHLTMELG
-274 GKSPFIVFDN
+274 GKSPFIVFEN

-314 QESIHDDFIK
+314 QEGIHDDFIK

-335 GNPLDKT
+335 GNPLDKAV
-342 MDMGAINNA
+342 DMGAINNA
-351 EQLKKIKELME
+351 EQLNKIKDMME
-362 IGKKEGALMW
+362 IGKKEGAKMW
-372 QPENVVCPKGGYFL
+372 QPENVVCPKGGFFL
-386 PPTLFTN
+386 PPTLFTG

-451 KAGTI
+451 RAGTV

-481 GGREGMYDVLVEKD
+481 GGREGMYSVLVEAD
-495 HEPLDSHITLAQNA
+495 HGPQTDTTHQSFGSHKSLAQD
-509 PFNSSRESASGLTH
+509 E
-523 GKFPPK
+523 FPPK

-537 THESPINQIDR
+537 SHQIDR
-548 TYRFLIGGKFA
+548 TFRFLIAGKLA
-559 RPDQAGSFSITS
+559 RPDQAGSFQIQS
-571 PSGELLAVVG
+571 PAGELLAVVG

-593 SARGALPSWFESAA
+593 AARGAFPSWFESAA

-615 FWAENLSNEKER
+615 FWAENLGNEKER
-627 FADGIVAQIGCTVD
+627 FVAGISAQTGCTPD
-641 AAMEEVE
+641 AARKEVE
-648 QSVSRLF
+648 QSISRLF
-655 DFAAYADK
+655 NFAAYADK
-663 FGGLVQPV
+663 FGGTVQPV

-683 VGVIGMRA
+683 VGVVGMRA
-691 PEDSPLLGLIS
+691 SDESPLLGLVS

-709 MSNTVVVVA
+709 MANTVVIVA
-718 GKYAMTAMDLVQVI
+718 GKHAMTAMDLVQVI

-737 PGGVINILTA
+737 PGGVINVLTA
-747 QNPDTIAKVLAEHED
+747 QNPDAIAKILGEHED
-762 VDAIWSFGN
+762 VDAIWSFGTA
-771 SESSKVAEEASISN
+771 ESSRAIEEASISN
-785 MKQTWVSDGES
+785 MKQTWVSDGQKM
-796 VDWRSIKSEKLLL
+796 DWSSLRSEKLLL

>member
-1 MDKEKLSSLID
+1 MDKAKVASLID

-22 EAKTREWLKSHGSK
+22 EARTREWIKSHGSR
-36 FAHYIDGAW
+36 FSHSINGAW
-45 QSPKNGGHFKTINPA
+45 QPPKNGGYFKTINPA
-60 RSDEVLA
+60 KSDEVLA

-79 AIDAAKKAFPGWS
+79 ALDAAKAAFPGWS
-92 SHSGHER
+92 ALPGHQR
-99 ARYLYAIARAIAKH
+99 ARYLYAIARAVAKH
-113 ARIFAVLE
+113 ARVFAVLE

-129 RETRDI
+129 RESRDI
-135 DIPVVIR
+135 DVPVVIR
-142 HFYYHAGWAQTMD
+142 HFYYHAGWAQTME
-155 REFPGY
+155 REFAGY
-161 RAGGVIAQ
+161 RPGGVIAQ

-188 AAGNTVVI
+188 AAGNTVVL

-213 LNEVKLPPG
+213 MNEVKLPPG

-237 YEHPVPW
+237 YEHPTPW

-251 TDVGRIIRKGTAG
+251 TEVGRIIRKGTAG
-264 SRKHLTMELG
+264 SHKHLTMELG

-284 ADLDSAIEGVVN
+284 ADMDSAIEGVVN

-314 QESIHDDFIK
+314 QESVHDDFIK
-324 RLKRRMGKLRV
+324 RLKGRMSKLRV

-351 EQLKKIKELME
+351 EQLKKITEMME
-362 IGKKEGALMW
+362 VGKKEGAIMW
-372 QPENVVCPKGGYFL
+372 QPDKVVCPKGGFFL

-393 VEPSHTIA
+393 VEPSHIIA

-413 TFRTPAEAIQLA
+413 TFRTPAEAVQLA

-438 QDIDTAMDVARKV
+438 QDIDTAMDVARRV

-471 GYKES
+471 GYRES

-481 GGREGMYDVLVEKD
+481 GGREGMYDVLVEAD
-495 HEPLDSHITLAQNA
+495 HGHPSPAHQ
-509 PFNSSRESASGLTH
+509 PFDSASTR
-523 GKFPPK
+523 
-529 ADAPLAQT
+529 AET
-537 THESPINQIDR
+537 THSLSVAQGKLTSTAIDR
-548 TYRFLIGGKFA
+548 TFRFLIGGKLA
-559 RPDQAGSFSITS
+559 RPDQAGSFSVTS
-571 PSGELLAVVG
+571 PLGELLAVVG

-593 SARGALPSWFESAA
+593 AARAAFPSWFDSAA

-615 FWAENLSNEKER
+615 FWAENLSVEKER
-627 FADGIVAQIGCTVD
+627 FAAGIASQTGCSREI
-641 AAMEEVE
+641 ANAEVE
-648 QSVSRLF
+648 QAISRLF

-663 FGGLVQPV
+663 FGGTVQPV

-691 PEDSPLLGLIS
+691 PDSSPLLGLIS
-702 IVAPAVA
+702 ILAPAVA
-709 MSNTVVVVA
+709 MANTVVAVA
-718 GKYAMTAMDLVQVI
+718 GKHALTAMDLVQVI

-737 PGGVINILTA
+737 PAGVINLLTA
-747 QNPDTIAKVLAEHED
+747 QDPDAVAKVLAEHED
-762 VDAIWSFGN
+762 VDAIWSFSGAAG
-771 SESSKVAEEASISN
+771 SKTVEEASIGN
-785 MKQTWVSDGES
+785 MKQTWVSDGEPIAWD
-796 VDWRSIKSEKLLL
+796 VIKNEKLLL